1 MSVDVWGKL
10 VAEYRHQISKQR
22 LHIAAGVYMTSA
34 VPPITNAIQKF
45 LFGKKAEAMPLVSDP
60 IFVLGHWRTG
70 TTYLHELLALD
81 EQFAYPTTFQCFHP
95 LAFMA
100 CGWWVKPLTS
110 FLIPKHR
117 PMDNMG
123 MGWEAPQEDEFAL
136 LTMGLPTTYRRIA
149 FPNRVAR
156 HMDYLHMGHV
166 PPLELERWKSGLMQ
180 FVKYLNYHHRKPMI
194 LKSPPHTGRIKVL
207 LEMFPNAK
215 FVHITRNPLKFIPS
229 TIHLWAALDHA
240 NAMQNPTN
248 EHIRDFVFTSFE
260 RLYQGFNRDQHLLG
274 PHNLINIRFEDLV
287 SDTETVMRQTYDQL
301 ELGDYSRVEKALKA
315 RLEKDRSYKKNKHAV
330 SEELAKEIEE
340 RCADY
345 IGQFGYGVGS
355 AAA

>member
-1 MSVDVWGKL
+1 MSVEVWGKL
-10 VAEYRHQISKQR
+10 VAEYRHQVSRQR
-22 LHIAAGVYMTSA
+22 LHIATGVYMCSA
-34 VPPITNAIQKF
+34 LPPITNAIQKF
-45 LFGKKAEAMPLVSDP
+45 LFAKKAEELPLAGDP

-81 EQFAYPTTFQCFHP
+81 ERFESPTTFQCFHP
-95 LAFMA
+95 LAFMTA
-100 CGWWVKPLTS
+100 GWLVKPLTS
-110 FLIPKHR
+110 FLLPKHR

-123 MGWEAPQEDEFAL
+123 MGWDAPQEDEFAL

-166 PPLELERWKSGLMQ
+166 PPNEIEDWKAGLMK
-180 FVKYLNYHHRKPMI
+180 FVKYLNYYYRKPLI

-215 FVHITRNPLKFIPS
+215 FVHISRNPFKFIPS
-229 TIHLWAALDHA
+229 TIHMWAALDNA

-248 EHIRDFVFTSFE
+248 ENLRDFVFTSFE
-260 RLYQGFNRDQHLLG
+260 RLYQGYNRDRHLLG
-274 PHNLINIRFEDLV
+274 PHNLIDVRFEDLV
-287 SDTETVMRQTYDQL
+287 SNTESVMKEMYQQL
-301 ELGDYSRVEKALKA
+301 DLGDYAKIEPALKA
-315 RLEKDRSYKKNKHAV
+315 RLEKDRSYKKNKHELSKEL
-330 SEELAKEIEE
+330 SEEIES
-340 RCADY
+340 RCAEY
-345 IGQFGYGVGS
+345 IEQFGYGVGT